1 MFTNTHPATTLILK
15 SATLAQVQSE
25 DKTCDWMAKD
35 DYRNLV
41 RGGGGDSIGFGSFW
55 PLVVS
60 DMSRFGRGSFRPSQF
75 GLGRFGLILGWVVS
89 AYFGWSFRPDIPL
102 TPPPPLLYVTI

>member
-35 DYRNLV
+35 DYRNLA
-41 RGGGGDSIGFGSFW
+41 RGGEGGAAVVIYFLINL
-55 PLVVS
+55 LVLV
-60 DMSRFGRGSFRPSQF
+60 M
-75 GLGRFGLILGWVVS
+75 
-89 AYFGWSFRPDIPL
+89 
-102 TPPPPLLYVTI
+102 

>member
-35 DYRNLV
+35 DYRNSA
-41 RGGGGDSIGFGSFW
+41 RGGGGGEGGGGQGGSCCYLLSDE
-55 PLVVS
+55 PL
-60 DMSRFGRGSFRPSQF
+60 
-75 GLGRFGLILGWVVS
+75 S
-89 AYFGWSFRPDIPL
+89 AGDVI
-102 TPPPPLLYVTI
+102 TQHH